1 MTGKS
6 MNEIQNTGITTYF
19 SHVYGGKRKQ
29 NSYGDDNRYP
39 RYPKFTINDKKI
51 INSRYSPTTTKI
63 TKKIIMLFIC
73 VMILTLILA
82 QIYSDKNDYI
92 TIGGIVII
100 SGFMVVPFFYVMVKS
115 YYMYILYFII
125 ILILG
130 MMGYGWGI
138 FSIMMNLKPG
148 NIINNKSNNRNNL
161 K

>member
-1 MTGKS
+1 
-6 MNEIQNTGITTYF
+6 MNEIKNTGINTYF

-29 NSYGDDNRYP
+29 NIYDNDKDRYP
-39 RYPKFTINDKKI
+39 RYPKFTMNDKKI
-51 INSRYSPTTTKI
+51 INSRYSSVTTKI

-100 SGFMVVPFFYVMVKS
+100 SGFMVVPFLYIMVKS

-138 FSIMMNLKPG
+138 FSIMMNLNPG
-148 NIINNKSNNRNNL
+148 NIINNNRNNL